1 MDFTAIFT
9 FRITGRRRTRVS
21 CAREAAILSV
31 LLTLLFPAASKADG
45 LSAVKSCE
53 SDENPPEETAR
64 LTILPNGESRGSDT
78 AAALIRMARQ
88 KAKEGKDDEA
98 IRWAVLCQFEAKE
111 QDAIRQD
118 RTAVL
123 QYLKN

>member
-1 MDFTAIFT
+1 
-9 FRITGRRRTRVS
+9 
-21 CAREAAILSV
+21 
-31 LLTLLFPAASKADG
+31 
-45 LSAVKSCE
+45 VKSCE
-53 SDENPPEETAR
+53 SDYNPPEETVR

-111 QDAIRQD
+111 QDEIRRD
-118 RTAVL
+118 SAAVL

>member
-111 QDAIRQD
+111 QDEIRRD
-118 RTAVL
+118 SAAVL